1 MYHAELK
8 GDVETASSV
17 LKQASSLV
25 DTNEFKTDFVYLE
38 ILKRNYDHAIQLR
51 RRIWTP
57 WVFCGKDLIIA
68 LMYHV
73 QGKQE
78 KAKSYF
84 QKTYDLVYTLL
95 NQYPDDF
102 RMHAVTGIALAGL
115 DETERL

>member
-1 MYHAELK
+1 MGILW
-8 GDVETASSV
+8 
-17 LKQASSLV
+17 Q
-25 DTNEFKTDFVYLE
+25 FKIV
-38 ILKRNYDHAIQLR
+38 
-51 RRIWTP
+51 P
-57 WVFCGKDLIIA
+57 KDLIIA